1 VHLKRPREEV
11 LELVTASRSVS
22 SYRPSAE
29 SLQAMERFVA
39 AIPGADA
46 VLTEHLNDND
56 EMLPHLLMA
65 DLRRFFV
72 SAVEAGDEEV
82 VTAFVV
88 AVEQLA
94 SSPLEDVRDTVDVS
108 FIEDL
113 VLGADDPRKDAAIEA
128 MRPLM
133 GPATA
138 QSLALSE
145 RHIR

>member
-1 VHLKRPREEV
+1 
-11 LELVTASRSVS
+11 
-22 SYRPSAE
+22 
-29 SLQAMERFVA
+29 MERFVA

-94 SSPLEDVRDTVDVS
+94 SSPLEDVRDTVDAS